1 MRRSAAIGL
10 LAAVVALLVA
20 GCGGGSSSGGGGSAT
35 GTDAGTTA
43 GEGAVPSPSA
53 AWEKEL
59 TGVMTD
65 FENEVS
71 AHAVE
76 EINTTTAQQLLEP
89 LYRNYAVDLEELSD
103 HLEATKPPP
112 ACVAV
117 QKKIVEDGRADAQ
130 LTKQL
135 SHRREMS
142 EEEYAGFAA
151 VQREKIKRYGGE
163 LTELTADPGC

>member
-1 MRRSAAIGL
+1 MRRL
-10 LAAVVALLVA
+10 AVVAALLGVLALLAA
-20 GCGGGSSSGGGGSAT
+20 GCGGGSGSSSGGGTGS
-35 GTDAGTTA
+35 GTTA
-43 GEGAVPSPSA
+43 GEGAA
-53 AWEKEL
+53 AAGPTPWEKEL

-103 HLEATKPPP
+103 KLEATKPP
-112 ACVAV
+112 ASCAAV
-117 QKKIVEDGRADAQ
+117 QEKIVEDGRADAQ

-151 VQREKIKRYGGE
+151 VQREKIKRYGSE

>member
-1 MRRSAAIGL
+1 MRPFACIGL
-10 LAAVVALLVA
+10 LASVVALLIA
-20 GCGGGSSSGGGGSAT
+20 GCGGASGSSSAS
-35 GTDAGTTA
+35 GTAAGTTA
-43 GEGAVPSPSA
+43 GEGAAPSASA

-89 LYRNYAVDLEELSD
+89 LYRNYAEDLETLSD

-112 ACVAV
+112 ACAAV

-142 EEEYAGFAA
+142 ENSPGSRPSSARRSNATAA
-151 VQREKIKRYGGE
+151 S
-163 LTELTADPGC
+163 